1 MTYLSECDEKAS
13 NRGDD
18 DDAHQDE
25 GDVLRPELHLQRR
38 AYVRNTRATTEY
50 ANTTTVFGLPK
61 LTVKQC

>member
-25 GDVLRPELHLQRR
+25 GDVLRPELYLPRR
-38 AYVRNTRATTEY
+38 GYVRKTRATIEHT
-50 ANTTTVFGLPK
+50 NTTYYFHLELSHK
-61 LTVKQC
+61 SED